1 MKVGNY
7 NFEIKNLKHLES
19 RSEETNCFS
28 AALYVNGKKIADCGN
43 SGHGGPTDVNFLPQ
57 YWEMKTEIDHFLAT
71 QLKIKYKN
79 FEFDRT
85 MEFIVNELVE
95 DLLKAKALQNLLK
108 KTGKYLIFRN
118 PQGTYYQI
126 GWRKYRVDELFN
138 IQSGRDML
146 QNTIA
151 SHIAKGNILINK
163 NIPSELL
170 P

>member
-1 MKVGNY
+1 MKLGNY
-7 NFEIKNLKHLES
+7 KFEIKNFKYLES

-28 AALYVNGKKIADCGN
+28 AALYVNGKKVADCGN
-43 SGHGGPTDVNFLPQ
+43 SGHGGPTDVNFLLQ
-57 YWEMKTEIDHFLAT
+57 YREMEKEIDHFLAT
-71 QLKIKYKN
+71 QPKIKYEN
-79 FEFDRT
+79 VEFART
-85 MEFIVNELVE
+85 MEFIVDQLVE
-95 DLLKAKALQNLLK
+95 ELLKAKVLQNLLK

-126 GWRKYRVDELFN
+126 GWKKYRVDELFN

-146 QNTIA
+146 QKTIA
-151 SHIAKGNILINK
+151 NHIAKGNILINK